1 MNAVYIERMETL
13 KTEISEAIESGIY
26 ASLPA
31 DEFGIIPQT
40 RLLWGIDSVNYIAE
54 VGKNLEDIDRHI
66 LNALEQT
73 DCGNP
78 DKVVLAI
85 CRSIEAQSGDC
96 FVTEGIGNIRWVFA
110 ILGPYV
116 DVVERSRKRVLPRLF
131 KPKQTIEE
139 IEDENRYLLI
149 TAEMLERQI
158 EENEKRVRDARKEIT
173 RLRMLIEHIESK
185 GKKQRWPAYPR

>member
-26 ASLPA
+26 ASLSA
-31 DEFGIIPQT
+31 DESGITPQT

-78 DKVVLAI
+78 DSLSFIRFLSMMSMETVCLYCSI
-85 CRSIEAQSGDC
+85 CACCS
-96 FVTEGIGNIRWVFA
+96 V
-110 ILGPYV
+110 
-116 DVVERSRKRVLPRLF
+116 
-131 KPKQTIEE
+131 
-139 IEDENRYLLI
+139 
-149 TAEMLERQI
+149 
-158 EENEKRVRDARKEIT
+158 
-173 RLRMLIEHIESK
+173 
-185 GKKQRWPAYPR
+185 

>member
-13 KTEISEAIESGIY
+13 KVEISEAIESGIY

-31 DEFGIIPQT
+31 DESGITPQT

-73 DCGNP
+73 DRGNP
-78 DKVVLAI
+78 DKVVLVI

-96 FVTEGIGNIRWVFA
+96 YVTEGIDNIQRCMS
-110 ILGPYV
+110 ILGPI
-116 DVVERSRKRVLPRLF
+116 DNELRKLRIRLS
-131 KPKQTIEE
+131 T
-139 IEDENRYLLI
+139 
-149 TAEMLERQI
+149 LEREV
-158 EENEKRVRDARKEIT
+158 EESRARAYAATKEAI
-173 RLRMLIEHIESK
+173 RLAMLLEHIYDNIERQ
-185 GKKQRWPAYPR
+185 GKPT